1 MEQYEKMGSWVRK
14 EICCCC
20 FWFPFTHGKP
30 FKNICLG
37 VIILILA
44 FVSFQM
50 IFPFQWQCPYI
61 PLCPLSLA
69 GVLNAPCPFIVGV
82 DSRYFDLYDPPPDVV
97 CVDLDTNTIYLYV
110 VLCWRKTHFVF
121 YINSSHYVEQLFQ
134 QQICEP
140 RFLFSAVF
148 WFFPVYKLCGFVC
161 YRSDE
166 KKHSNWKNLPKKPC
180 KSLINSLSNLH
191 HQLATGTNSISF
203 V

>member
-20 FWFPFTHGKP
+20 FWFFTHGKP

-134 QQICEP
+134 QQIFVFSCLLVFSSLQTLWFCMLQVRWEETQQLEEP
-140 RFLFSAVF
+140 
-148 WFFPVYKLCGFVC
+148 
-161 YRSDE
+161 
-166 KKHSNWKNLPKKPC
+166 PKKTLQE
-180 KSLINSLSNLH
+180 SH
-191 HQLATGTNSISF
+191 
-203 V
+203 